1 MPALKRRPVADAE
14 RDVLARAGNVS
25 VRRMRDGADDYETM
39 ARWLSDE
46 RVLEFVY
53 GRDNPFAYRRVV
65 AKWGPRARREGPV
78 CPCIIELDDRKT
90 CPERSRRVG
99 YIQYYPVHDPA
110 EYELEDATDTY
121 GIDLFIGEP
130 ERRGQGIGTRAL
142 SALVAYIFAELGART
157 IVIDP
162 RIDNLRA
169 IRSYEKC
176 GFRKVKALPAHELH
190 EGLRRDCWL
199 MTIERGER
207 PR

>member
-1 MPALKRRPVADAE
+1 MDARRRRCYLPPEEAGHDLYSTFYLRRHRRRRRALRRARRRRGAGVPAVKRRPVADAE

-130 ERRGQGIGTRAL
+130 ERWNRGIGTRAL
-142 SALVAYIFAELGART
+142 SALVADIFAELGARGSG
-157 IVIDP
+157 V
-162 RIDNLRA
+162 
-169 IRSYEKC
+169 
-176 GFRKVKALPAHELH
+176 
-190 EGLRRDCWL
+190 
-199 MTIERGER
+199 
-207 PR
+207 